1 MLPGGMATP
10 RAEAE
15 TVQEE
20 DHRVPESEG
29 ASANGADV
37 PKLHSNQLQEAPI
50 GQI

>member
-1 MLPGGMATP
+1 MLPGGMATS

-15 TVQEE
+15 TVQE
-20 DHRVPESEG
+20 DHCVLESED